1 MRELS
6 EYLDDT
12 IAYDHRH
19 IYPSGNNDFDSS
31 GRNSGGGADSSVSG
45 LTVVQYYTQ
54 LMACMGGKR
63 VIFKESSNFL
73 RSRVEVRNRVPV
85 RIISTH
91 LYYLFGSLSAFS
103 YNFFHLFYTTENQL
117 SDYSE
122 ALRACL
128 TESETFIHISGDKYY
143 KLKPKFPYVY
153 IDEYLQYIPKPSYNG
168 VDSMDWADW

>member
-63 VIFKESSNFL
+63 VIFKIYFEVGWRLGIGFGLGLFL
-73 RSRVEVRNRVPV
+73 L
-85 RIISTH
+85 I
-91 LYYLFGSLSAFS
+91 LL
-103 YNFFHLFYTTENQL
+103 LFY
-117 SDYSE
+117 
-122 ALRACL
+122 
-128 TESETFIHISGDKYY
+128 YY
-143 KLKPKFPYVY
+143 YY
-153 IDEYLQYIPKPSYNG
+153 YYY
-168 VDSMDWADW
+168 